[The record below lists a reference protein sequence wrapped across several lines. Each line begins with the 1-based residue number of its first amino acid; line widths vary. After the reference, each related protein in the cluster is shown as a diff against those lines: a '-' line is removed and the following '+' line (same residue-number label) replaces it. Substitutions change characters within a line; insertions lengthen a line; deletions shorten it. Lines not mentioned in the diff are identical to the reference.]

1 MVQKCYVARFSFV
14 LYIIGEQTF
23 KIKNKH
29 QIIITMHKFTKLIL
43 DEYNRQGI
51 KITDQ
56 NESVAYVAPL
66 VELSDAQKDIL
77 SKGDGQKPNQYKQ
90 INSSTGLAV
99 NYYKLL
105 EELGEICELVF
116 EYKPAIP
123 LKGSSKNANLD
134 VFYKRN
140 GTLYFVESKFLEP
153 YYSANKDINDAYLD
167 KDRYPIEV
175 EAFSDDWHQLFEQSK
190 EFKYLDVTQ
199 LCRHLLALY
208 RYTHGYKNST
218 YQGEPVVFQSVMW
231 KMTERFMNLLSSSER
246 DEMNE
251 RVNTL
256 KEETN
261 RCHEMFNT
269 LINKV
274 GWSNMQFETLHYN
287 DILGEIKPSKYYNE
301 FCKRY
306 FFE

>member
-56 NESVAYVAPL
+56 NESAAYVSPL

-116 EYKPAIP
+116 EY
-123 LKGSSKNANLD
+123 
-134 VFYKRN
+134 
-140 GTLYFVESKFLEP
+140 
-153 YYSANKDINDAYLD
+153 
-167 KDRYPIEV
+167 
-175 EAFSDDWHQLFEQSK
+175 
-190 EFKYLDVTQ
+190 
-199 LCRHLLALY
+199 
-208 RYTHGYKNST
+208 
-218 YQGEPVVFQSVMW
+218 
-231 KMTERFMNLLSSSER
+231 NLLF
-246 DEMNE
+246 
-251 RVNTL
+251 L
-256 KEETN
+256 
-261 RCHEMFNT
+261 
-269 LINKV
+269 
-274 GWSNMQFETLHYN
+274 
-287 DILGEIKPSKYYNE
+287 
-301 FCKRY
+301 
-306 FFE
+306 